1 MNEQA
6 ILPTYIIHSKTQTL
20 KKKKKEKKIL
30 VHWVWIHNVA
40 DTSLM
45 THTVP
50 GRGGGQEQAQFMQA
64 APDIFLPKELSGY
77 QEDAMHSLQEKG

>member
-1 MNEQA
+1 
-6 ILPTYIIHSKTQTL
+6 
-20 KKKKKEKKIL
+20 
-30 VHWVWIHNVA
+30 
-40 DTSLM
+40 M